1 MAVGEIF
8 KMQWGLETDGAV
20 AVNTLYYKQ
29 VSSIEDETNPEQQL
43 VIDWFERQF
52 SPFDLLAARLPETA
66 LVNIVNTQRV
76 RPMLGLQ
83 TYRDPN
89 QKGKIPVPIGSQMPT
104 IMNVQATWHSETDP
118 SDLTSNR
125 ANLTG
130 FQTSELN
137 FVGWSSAFISFLKSW
152 APALQL
158 PAVAGFG
165 QPWRLQF
172 RKNTGGT
179 EENVIYEDAY
189 MPFWRSFPV
198 RVPTRTTRGL
208 AGA

>member
-20 AVNTLYYKQ
+20 AVNTLYYEQ
-29 VSSIEDETNPEQQL
+29 VSTIEDETNPEAQL

-66 LVNIVNTQRV
+66 SVNIVNVQRV

-83 TYRDPN
+83 KYRDPA
-89 QKGKIPVPIGSQMPT
+89 QQGKIPIPIGSQMPT
-104 IMNVQATWHSETDP
+104 IMNVQATWHSETNP
-118 SDLTSNR
+118 SDLTTNR
-125 ANLTG
+125 MNLTG

-137 FVGWSSAFISFLKSW
+137 FVGWASAFITFLRSW
-152 APALQL
+152 APALQT

-165 QPWRLQF
+165 TPWRLKF
-172 RKNTGGT
+172 RLGTTGT
-179 EENVIYEDAY
+179 EEEVTYQDAY
-189 MPFWRSFPV
+189 MPFYRSFPV
-198 RVPTRTTRGL
+198 RVPTRVPRTLMG
-208 AGA
+208 